1 MTLPQTFMSRFSC
14 VRRLACLSG
23 VYLTLEMP
31 GHTAAPHVTFWE
43 TTRLF
48 LMEPRHFT
56 FPPAQALG
64 REEMGL
70 MKVNLDTL
78 FYVWV
83 FEWGLSGDPDVFIL
97 WSDPFGTTKE
107 AVVEP

>member
-1 MTLPQTFMSRFSC
+1 MNAPERWPWDPLPQPHSSQL
-14 VRRLACLSG
+14 RLLVES
-23 VYLTLEMP
+23 
-31 GHTAAPHVTFWE
+31 
-43 TTRLF
+43 
-48 LMEPRHFT
+48 
-56 FPPAQALG
+56 QALG

-70 MKVNLDTL
+70 MEVNLDTL

-107 AVVEP
+107 SVGEP